1 MNYDDVERKLISVGT
16 NRRSIKKIK
25 TSFGNSFSPPL
36 ASRVAIYSRSPYTEA
51 DGLASDQ
58 ATKIA
63 RQWPSNGEHMIRIA
77 LDYLYNCET
86 LGHTGNGT
94 KLTLN
99 TTSTAVFEGLGLS
112 VCSSLG
118 NRPFPVP
125 LLLSVHRLL
134 RIRHVLPKSPGLDL
148 LLEHLVQLSGGLQP
162 IMGQDLE
169 RS

>member
-1 MNYDDVERKLISVGT
+1 MNYDDVERKVISVGS

-25 TSFGNSFSPPL
+25 TSFGNSFSPSTRL
-36 ASRVAIYSRSPYTEA
+36 SRICSRSLHTEA
-51 DGLASDQ
+51 DALASDQ

-77 LDYLYNCET
+77 LDYLYNRET

-99 TTSTAVFEGLGLS
+99 TTLTAVFEIVGLS

-118 NRPFPVP
+118 NRPFPIP

-134 RIRHVLPKSPGLDL
+134 RIRHVLPEPPGLDL

-162 IMGQDLE
+162 TLG
-169 RS
+169 